1 MVLEILLGI
10 GSKNKSHTIYSVY
23 IIIQTLYMVLKS
35 NLTGKELTR
44 QDINNLFDTFGYFIK
59 IYKGLVKA
67 TETEIIQ
74 NLISDKEENCFK
86 FTTWQIRK
94 IIV

>member
-1 MVLEILLGI
+1 MVLRSEEYD
-10 GSKNKSHTIYSVY
+10 K
-23 IIIQTLYMVLKS
+23 LYFS
-35 NLTGKELTR
+35 FLTEKKLTR

-74 NLISDKEENCFK
+74 NLILDKEKNFFK
-86 FTTWQIRK
+86 FTT
-94 IIV
+94 

>member
-1 MVLEILLGI
+1 VLI
-10 GSKNKSHTIYSVY
+10 N
-23 IIIQTLYMVLKS
+23 MVLKS
-35 NLTGKELTR
+35 EEYDKLYFSFLTGKELTR

-59 IYKGLVKA
+59 VYKGLVKA

-86 FTTWQIRK
+86 FTT
-94 IIV
+94 